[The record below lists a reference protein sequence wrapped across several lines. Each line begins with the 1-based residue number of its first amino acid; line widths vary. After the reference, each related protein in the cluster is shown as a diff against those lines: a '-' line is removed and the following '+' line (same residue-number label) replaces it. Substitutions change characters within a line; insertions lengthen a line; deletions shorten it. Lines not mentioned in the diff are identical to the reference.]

1 MLTVY
6 SAQGSPGASTT
17 AMYLAAHWASTGRE
31 VLLIEADPAGGSLS
45 HHLGIQFTPGSA
57 SFVASGLPIL
67 SSNLV
72 DHSQDVLFENLHV
85 MPATSS
91 PTGARGI
98 VEWFAAR
105 AGDLRTISENEI
117 AVIIDAGRI
126 TSDAAIAEL
135 TANAAGVVVVAR
147 GDSSPSS
154 LEHLGELMAAGAVEG
169 GPERGVVT
177 IGDSPWSAGEWDE
190 NCGLT
195 FCGAIKVSAEMTGD
209 LTAFL
214 SRNKRKSKKW
224 RVSLEEVAERV
235 FPYAQ
240 PPPGSPR
247 PDASAKE
254 PPVVAE
260 PVEVVASAPSS
271 AELVLPPP
279 SQEAAEPE
287 PEPEPEAEPVYE
299 PVYEQPEPQPVYQ
312 QQPPPEPQPMYYQP
326 PAPEPMYQEPPDYY
340 DAPPPEPVS
349 GEYYETPLPV
359 YQPPPVYLPAPE
371 LPAAY
376 QQPQQPPPRP
386 QQPPAPE
393 QQAYYQQQPAPEQQ
407 AYYQQQPEAPQP
419 PPAPQATTP
428 QYAAPAPPAPQATT
442 PQYAAPAPPAPQATT
457 PQYAAPAPPAPQVA
471 PQQYAAP
478 APPPP
483 QAVAPQYA
491 APLPSSPQAATPQ
504 QYAAP
509 QPAAAAQQYAAP
521 PEAAPQPAAPQ
532 AAATP
537 PPPTPQPAPP
547 QPEIAPSGSFRDW
560 AARMHGHAPLGN
572 KTTNHGGAS

>member
-1 MLTVY
+1 
-6 SAQGSPGASTT
+6 
-17 AMYLAAHWASTGRE
+17 MYLAAHWASTGRE

-67 SSNLV
+67 SGNLV
-72 DHSQDVLFENLHV
+72 DHSRTCCFENLHV

-105 AGDLRTISENEI
+105 AGDLRTISENGI

-169 GPERGVVT
+169 VPERGVVT

-247 PDASAKE
+247 PDASAE
-254 PPVVAE
+254 QAPVVAE

-271 AELVLPPP
+271 AELLLPPP
-279 SQEAAEPE
+279 SQEAPEPE

-299 PVYEQPEPQPVYQ
+299 PVYEQPEPQPVYEQPEPQPVYQ

-340 DAPPPEPVS
+340 DAPPPFAGTGVWGVLRDAAAGVS
-349 GEYYETPLPV
+349 AA
-359 YQPPPVYLPAPE
+359 PVYLPAPE

-376 QQPQQPPPRP
+376 SSHSSRHHPRSSHRR
-386 QQPPAPE
+386 
-393 QQAYYQQQPAPEQQ
+393 
-407 AYYQQQPEAPQP
+407 
-419 PPAPQATTP
+419 
-428 QYAAPAPPAPQATT
+428 
-442 PQYAAPAPPAPQATT
+442 
-457 PQYAAPAPPAPQVA
+457 
-471 PQQYAAP
+471 
-478 APPPP
+478 
-483 QAVAPQYA
+483 
-491 APLPSSPQAATPQ
+491 PSSR
-504 QYAAP
+504 
-509 QPAAAAQQYAAP
+509 
-521 PEAAPQPAAPQ
+521 
-532 AAATP
+532 
-537 PPPTPQPAPP
+537 PTTSSSRR
-547 QPEIAPSGSFRDW
+547 PSSR
-560 AARMHGHAPLGN
+560 P
-572 KTTNHGGAS
+572 TTSRCPRLRNPRRRPT